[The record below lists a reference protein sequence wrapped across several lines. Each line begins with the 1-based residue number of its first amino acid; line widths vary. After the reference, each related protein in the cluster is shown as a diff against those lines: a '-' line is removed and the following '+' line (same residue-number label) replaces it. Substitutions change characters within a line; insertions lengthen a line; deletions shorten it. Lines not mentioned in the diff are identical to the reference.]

1 MARLRTG
8 ILVLVVALALAG
20 LLAGDAS
27 TVGVQRD
34 AGAVGRANFVEVKWP
49 FPLDQWGRGR
59 AFHCAAADCGVEVVL
74 YLRAKIGFC
83 NCDTGVSDDGEL
95 DRVGDMEL
103 YSPRFVGLSDGR
115 PIKVGWMEGRS
126 RPYRVDM
133 PYSQPRT
140 AQAIAFNEQCDVI
153 VATVMA
159 DLDRLPHAERLAL
172 EFLNGDMVLKWAR
185 MELGAA

>member
-1 MARLRTG
+1 MMSRARAA
-8 ILVLVVALALAG
+8 ILVFVLGGALAV

-27 TVGVQRD
+27 TVGVQR
-34 AGAVGRANFVEVKWP
+34 AAVTRANFVEVKWP

-59 AFHCAAADCGVEVVL
+59 AFHCAAADCGVDIVL

-83 NCDTGVSDDGEL
+83 NCDTGVSDDAEL

-103 YSPRFVGLSDGR
+103 YSPKFIGLSDGR
-115 PIKVGWMEGRS
+115 SIKVGWMEGRS
-126 RPYRVDM
+126 RPYRVDI

-153 VATVMA
+153 VGTVVA
-159 DLDRLPHAERLAL
+159 DPGRLPEAERLAL
-172 EFLNGDMVLKWAR
+172 VFLNGDMVLKWAR
-185 MELGAA
+185 AELGAA